1 VIIKGKPTDIPHDAL
16 VKKKKRREELH
27 YNMFM
32 KKLEAEFEGTDNIE
46 MKHLLDS
53 ARKLTLMKR

>member
-1 VIIKGKPTDIPHDAL
+1 
-16 VKKKKRREELH
+16 
-27 YNMFM
+27 MFM

-53 ARKLTLMKR
+53 ARKLTLQKRLAGALQAP